1 MTLLVLEDMDP
12 WGQLLG
18 DGTTVHVEQITLVPS
33 ATALKKKESN
43 SSTRDV
49 NRGPVF
55 NNLFLPD
62 LRAMIFSS
70 WSRHMSVFA
79 RRTLGQFRS
88 LSRITSP
95 VNHGA
100 DDKEVM
106 GSTATAS
113 PSRIIVSVAATDQS
127 CTVLV
132 FPYLSIQHRRA
143 RPQVR

>member
-1 MTLLVLEDMDP
+1 VISCRRGWGKEFILNSGFCNVTLLVLEDMDP

-70 WSRHMSVFA
+70 WFRHMRVFA
-79 RRTLGQFRS
+79 RRALGQF
-88 LSRITSP
+88 
-95 VNHGA
+95 
-100 DDKEVM
+100 
-106 GSTATAS
+106 
-113 PSRIIVSVAATDQS
+113 
-127 CTVLV
+127 
-132 FPYLSIQHRRA
+132 
-143 RPQVR
+143 